1 MIIRPGEMKDK
12 REIFAIAKQQASRLP
27 KLKADLDKINDV
39 IVTVLND
46 PKHFGYVAE
55 KQGVIVGVL
64 GAITSPNLWAQ
75 RNSSQVVLW
84 ASLEAPAGVYL
95 LRTYRKWIKSKRA
108 VKIAGISPNIDL
120 DARTLR
126 LMELNGFERNGGSY
140 LLYN

>member
-1 MIIRPGEMKDK
+1 MIIRPGELSDK
-12 REIFAIAKQQASRLP
+12 REILAIAREQAARLP
-27 KLKADLDKINDV
+27 KLKVDLEKMNEV
-39 IVTVLND
+39 IVGVIRDN
-46 PKHFGYVAE
+46 KHFAYVAE
-55 KQGVIVGVL
+55 NQGVIVGVL

-75 RNSSQVVLW
+75 RNSSNVVLW
-84 ASLEAPAGVYL
+84 VSKEAPAGVRL
-95 LRTYRKWIKSKRA
+95 LRTYRNWITAKRA